1 MSSRK
6 DRKLRKRGRPAHI
19 NLNATNSVASTHCD
33 AGLKLAL
40 MEEAEGE
47 GLSLSL
53 YVALILAGLASE
65 QRLAASL
72 KAFNAPMKV
81 AAGQ

>member
-19 NLNATNSVASTHCD
+19 NLNTPNSIATTHCD

-47 GLSLSL
+47 DLSLSL
-53 YVALILAGLASE
+53 YVALILAGLTSE
-65 QRLAASL
+65 ERLAASL

>member
-6 DRKLRKRGRPAHI
+6 ERKLRKRGRPAHI
-19 NLNATNSVASTHCD
+19 NLNIPNSIASTHCD

-40 MEEAEGE
+40 MEEAQGE
-47 GLSLSL
+47 DLSLSL
-53 YVALILAGLASE
+53 YIALVLAGLTSE
-65 QRLAASL
+65 QRVASSI